1 MVFDYYGPDINQ
13 SEIGDVCR
21 TEPDPYGTFTPD
33 MERAAHFSNLST
45 SVGSQLPENITGYT
59 GRSLGYAAFTTNLD
73 MDKLKTVLAEGYPI
87 IMLWGWH
94 YRVCVGY
101 DSTYFFFQ
109 NSLMGELEKL
119 TYQDFLSCWCSSGN
133 YSLFISPWQI
143 KVSAPR
149 NVSPGNFTVTATI
162 TYPCPSPFPQSQY
175 PSHNATATIILPE
188 SLNLAPTES
197 AKKTIGT
204 GDFVPMENATT
215 ITWNVQASSI
225 GHYDIMVEAEG
236 IIESFAPPIPSGYP
250 AYNYTD
256 RIGGEGEVIVA
267 VTNALDS
274 TPPTTSDDY
283 DGLWHNQSVAINLSA
298 NDNNSGVMQTYYRI
312 NCGLTETIN
321 ASGQPTIDTESVNN
335 TLEYW
340 SVDWAG
346 NEEQHHILTGIK
358 LDKTTPLVGIPS
370 REPAGDVQPEQLVKV
385 TVNVTDLISGVK
397 NVTLYYSLDNGTT
410 WEEHA
415 QMIRNATTSLY
426 EGIIPGQQQYTWVRY
441 KIVAYDYAGNNA
453 TLAGAESYWVYEVM
467 PEFLSSLILSL
478 FMIATLPEVI
488 VYGKKHL
495 F

>member
-13 SEIGDVCR
+13 LEIGDVCR
-21 TEPDPYGTFTPD
+21 TEPAPYGTYTPD

-59 GRSLGYAAFTTNLD
+59 GRSLGYAAFTANMD

-87 IMLWGWH
+87 IMLWDWH

-101 DSTYFFFQ
+101 NSTYFFFQ

-119 TYQDFLSCWCSSGN
+119 TYQYFLVSWSNSAN

-175 PSHNATATIILPE
+175 LSHNATATIILPE
-188 SLNLAPTES
+188 CLNLAPTES

-204 GDFVPMENATT
+204 GDFVPTQNIT
-215 ITWNVQASSI
+215 ITWNVQASTI

-236 IIESFAPPIPSGYP
+236 IIEGFAPPIPSGYP
-250 AYNYTD
+250 AYTYKD
-256 RIGGEGEVIVA
+256 RIGGEADVIIVA
-267 VTNALDS
+267 TNIPDA

-283 DGLWHNQSVAINLSA
+283 DGLWHNQSFAINLSA
-298 NDNNSGVMQTYYRI
+298 DDDNSGVMETYYRI
-312 NCGLTETIN
+312 NSGPTRIIN
-321 ASGQPTIDTESVNN
+321 ASGQPKIDTESVNN

-358 LDKTTPLVGIPS
+358 LDKTTPSVGIPS
-370 REPAGDVQPEQLVKV
+370 REPAADVQPEQLVKV
-385 TVNVTDLISGVK
+385 SVNVTDLISGVK
-397 NVTLYYSLDNGTT
+397 NVTLYYSLDNETT
-410 WEEHA
+410 WEEPA
-415 QMIRNATTSLY
+415 QMNRNATTSLY

-453 TLAGAESYWVYEVM
+453 TMAGAESYWVYQVI
-467 PEFLSSLILSL
+467 PEFPPSLILPL
-478 FMIATLPEVI
+478 FMIATLPAVI
-488 VYGKKHL
+488 VYGRKH
-495 F
+495 